1 MRSLEWFVVLSIANN
16 WCQCWFIAIITL
28 KMKKEERIY
37 DRYDGNKGNQFFE
50 YVSKEFKARTSKNTN
65 VTLYLMAE

>member
-1 MRSLEWFVVLSIANN
+1 
-16 WCQCWFIAIITL
+16 
-28 KMKKEERIY
+28 MKKEERIY